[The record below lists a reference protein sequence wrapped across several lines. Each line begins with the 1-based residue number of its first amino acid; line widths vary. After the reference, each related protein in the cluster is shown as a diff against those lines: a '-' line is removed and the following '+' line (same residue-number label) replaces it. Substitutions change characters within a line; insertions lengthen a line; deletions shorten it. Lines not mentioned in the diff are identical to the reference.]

1 MQVNGANEQNS
12 ENWSAGSL
20 GDLPDSRYSS
30 DRGETSIRTVS
41 ERHVERATKLWV
53 KHSTLGV
60 MNFKLT
66 CY

>member
-1 MQVNGANEQNS
+1 MNGANEQNS

-41 ERHVERATKLWV
+41 ERHVERVTKLWV
-53 KHSTLGV
+53 KH
-60 MNFKLT
+60 
-66 CY
+66 